1 MTTELNPSEA
11 TSLALNTITNQIRL
25 LADMPAEHCK
35 QAVAGL
41 EPIVTANLTMISEAA
56 NAHIDEFN
64 GLIDQLEALDGELND
79 QIALVSQ
86 LRQQVAEAEQ
96 RIAAARQ
103 EGAAELEAK
112 ADELYKAQR
121 ALNEVETK
129 FSALQ
134 FTSRQ
139 TDRQLADL
147 KAMDPKGMKDR
158 IKEKNK
164 ELEGLRTAIAKHK
177 SNEAAYRSEVLKL
190 ERRIKDLLDAI
201 NEQDRELESRHGV
214 IMELESCRDA
224 KLVWF
229 KHLAKTYKGEDGTLW
244 NVYLVDHG
252 LQSNLPYL
260 INDLNWKL
268 HAMRSDA
275 TGCTV
280 MLSEWMS
287 PIFPSVIARDIPMEA
302 IRDIHAFMLDAL
314 AITHPH
320 LQPRAEWAQTVHI
333 SEIGLNAK
341 VQGLLEDA
349 GITDLWKLMVNQ
361 SDKLMAIKGIGAKL
375 ADQIISA
382 GQAAVRQWEKEQ
394 AEASQQPEQHKE
406 AV

>member
-1 MTTELNPSEA
+1 MTTLNPSEA
-11 TSLALNTITNQIRL
+11 TSLALNTLTSQIRNIL
-25 LADMPAEHCK
+25 LMPDGPAKAAIGSFET
-35 QAVAGL
+35 L
-41 EPIVTANLTMISEAA
+41 LNANLTMISEAA

-64 GLIDQLEALDGELND
+64 TLIGELEGRDGELLT
-79 QIALVSQ
+79 QAALVSE

-96 RIAAARQ
+96 RIVAARQ

-112 ADELYKAQR
+112 AGELYKAQR
-121 ALNEVETK
+121 ALNEIEAK

-147 KAMDPKGMKDR
+147 KTMDPAGMKRR
-158 IKEKNK
+158 IKEKNDQL
-164 ELEGLRTAIAKHK
+164 ELQRTAIAKHK
-177 SNEAAYRSEVLKL
+177 SNEAAYRAEVLKL

-268 HAMRSDA
+268 HAMKSDGS
-275 TGCTV
+275 GCSV
-280 MLSEWMS
+280 MLSQWMN
-287 PIFPSVIARDIPMEA
+287 PIYPTPYGAGAPDAMTQDIF
-302 IRDIHAFMLDAL
+302 AFMQEAL
-314 AITHPH
+314 EQSHPH
-320 LQPRAEWAQTVHI
+320 LQPRTEWAKTVSIH
-333 SEIGLNAK
+333 ECGLPPRTIK
-341 VQGLLEDA
+341 PLDEA
-349 GITDLWKLMVNQ
+349 GIDTLYKVMSHQGNKL
-361 SDKLMAIKGIGAKL
+361 DKVKGIGAKL
-375 ADQIISA
+375 V
-382 GQAAVRQWEKEQ
+382 GQVVYACELKVKLWEEQFAANQQ
-394 AEASQQPEQHKE
+394 AEQHKE
-406 AV
+406 AA

>member
-1 MTTELNPSEA
+1 MTTLNPSEA
-11 TSLALNTITNQIRL
+11 TSLALNTLTSQIRNIL
-25 LADMPAEHCK
+25 LMPDAPAKAAIGSFET
-35 QAVAGL
+35 L
-41 EPIVTANLTMISEAA
+41 LNANLTMISEAA

-64 GLIDQLEALDGELND
+64 TLIGELEGRDGELLT
-79 QIALVSQ
+79 QAALVSQ

-103 EGAAELEAK
+103 EGAAELEAM

-121 ALNEVETK
+121 ALNEIKAK

-147 KAMDPKGMKDR
+147 KTMDPAGMKRR
-158 IKEKNK
+158 IKEKNDQL
-164 ELEGLRTAIAKHK
+164 ELQRTAIAKHK
-177 SNEAAYRSEVLKL
+177 SNEAAYRAEVLKL
-190 ERRIKDLLDAI
+190 ERRIKDLLDVI

-268 HAMRSDA
+268 HAMKSDGS
-275 TGCTV
+275 GCSV
-280 MLSEWMS
+280 MLSQWMN
-287 PIFPSVIARDIPMEA
+287 PIYPTPYGAGAPDAMTQDIF
-302 IRDIHAFMLDAL
+302 AFMQEAL
-314 AITHPH
+314 EQSHPH
-320 LQPRAEWAQTVHI
+320 LQPRTEWAKAVSIH
-333 SEIGLNAK
+333 ECGLPPRTIK
-341 VQGLLEDA
+341 PLEEA
-349 GITDLWKLMVNQ
+349 GIDTLYKVMSHQGNKL
-361 SDKLMAIKGIGAKL
+361 DKVKGIGAKL
-375 ADQIISA
+375 VGQIVYACELKVKLWEEKFAA
-382 GQAAVRQWEKEQ
+382 GQHA
-394 AEASQQPEQHKE
+394 EQHKE
-406 AV
+406 AA

>member
-1 MTTELNPSEA
+1 MTTLNPSEA
-11 TSLALNTITNQIRL
+11 TSLALHTLTSQIRNIL
-25 LADMPAEHCK
+25 LMPDGPAKAAIGGFET
-35 QAVAGL
+35 L
-41 EPIVTANLTMISEAA
+41 LTANLTMISEAA

-64 GLIDQLEALDGELND
+64 TLIGELEGRDGELFT
-79 QIALVSQ
+79 QTALVSE

-96 RIAAARQ
+96 RIVAARQ

-112 ADELYKAQR
+112 AGELYKAQR
-121 ALNEVETK
+121 ALNEIEAK

-147 KAMDPKGMKDR
+147 KTMDPAGMKRR
-158 IKEKNK
+158 IKEKNDQL
-164 ELEGLRTAIAKHK
+164 ELQRTAIAKHK
-177 SNEAAYRSEVLKL
+177 SNEAAYRAEVLKL

-268 HAMRSDA
+268 HAMKSDGS
-275 TGCTV
+275 GCSV
-280 MLSEWMS
+280 MLSQWMN
-287 PIFPSVIARDIPMEA
+287 PIYPTPYGAGAPDAMTQDIF
-302 IRDIHAFMLDAL
+302 AFMQEAL
-314 AITHPH
+314 EQSHPH
-320 LQPRAEWAQTVHI
+320 LQPRTEWAKTVSIH
-333 SEIGLNAK
+333 ECGLPPRTIK
-341 VQGLLEDA
+341 PLEEA
-349 GITDLWKLMVNQ
+349 GIDTLYKVMSHQGNKL
-361 SDKLMAIKGIGAKL
+361 DKVKGIGAKL
-375 ADQIISA
+375 VGQIVYA
-382 GQAAVRQWEKEQ
+382 CELKVKLWEEQFAASKQE
-394 AEASQQPEQHKE
+394 EQHQE
-406 AV
+406 AA

>member
-1 MTTELNPSEA
+1 MTTLNPSEA
-11 TSLALNTITNQIRL
+11 TSLALHTLTSQIRNIL
-25 LADMPAEHCK
+25 LMPDGPAKAAIGSFET
-35 QAVAGL
+35 L
-41 EPIVTANLTMISEAA
+41 LNANLTMISEAA

-64 GLIDQLEALDGELND
+64 TLIGELEGRDGELLT
-79 QIALVSQ
+79 QAALVSE

-103 EGAAELEAK
+103 EGAAELEAM

-121 ALNEVETK
+121 ALNEIEAK

-147 KAMDPKGMKDR
+147 KAMDPAGMKRR
-158 IKEKNK
+158 IKEKNDQL
-164 ELEGLRTAIAKHK
+164 ELQRTAIAKHK
-177 SNEAAYRSEVLKL
+177 SNEAAYRAEVLKL

-214 IMELESCRDA
+214 IMELEICRDA

-268 HAMRSDA
+268 HAMKSDGS
-275 TGCTV
+275 GCSV
-280 MLSEWMS
+280 MLSQWMN
-287 PIFPSVIARDIPMEA
+287 PIYPTPYGAGAPDAMTQDIF
-302 IRDIHAFMLDAL
+302 AFMQEAL
-314 AITHPH
+314 EQSHPH
-320 LQPRAEWAQTVHI
+320 LQPRTEWAKTVSIH
-333 SEIGLNAK
+333 ECGLPPRTIK
-341 VQGLLEDA
+341 PLEEA
-349 GITDLWKLMVNQ
+349 GIDTLYKVMSHQGNRL
-361 SDKLMAIKGIGAKL
+361 DKVKGIGAKL
-375 ADQIISA
+375 VGQVVYACELKVKLWEEKFAA
-382 GQAAVRQWEKEQ
+382 GQHA
-394 AEASQQPEQHKE
+394 EQHKE
-406 AV
+406 AA

>member
-1 MTTELNPSEA
+1 MTTLNPSEA
-11 TSLALNTITNQIRL
+11 TSLALHTLTSQIRNIL
-25 LADMPAEHCK
+25 LMPDGPAK
-35 QAVAGL
+35 AA
-41 EPIVTANLTMISEAA
+41 IVGFETLLNANLTMISEAA

-64 GLIDQLEALDGELND
+64 TLIGELEGRDGELFT
-79 QIALVSQ
+79 QTALVSE

-96 RIAAARQ
+96 RIVAARQ

-112 ADELYKAQR
+112 AGELYKAQR
-121 ALNEVETK
+121 ALNEMEAK

-147 KAMDPKGMKDR
+147 KAMDPAGMKRR
-158 IKEKNK
+158 IKEKNDQL
-164 ELEGLRTAIAKHK
+164 ELQRTAIAKHK
-177 SNEAAYRSEVLKL
+177 SNEAAYRAEVLKL

-268 HAMRSDA
+268 HAMKSDGS
-275 TGCTV
+275 GCSV
-280 MLSEWMS
+280 MLSQWMN
-287 PIFPSVIARDIPMEA
+287 PIYPTPYGAGAPDAMTQDIF
-302 IRDIHAFMLDAL
+302 AFMQEAL
-314 AITHPH
+314 EQSHPH
-320 LQPRAEWAQTVHI
+320 LQPRTEWAKTVSIH
-333 SEIGLNAK
+333 ECGLPPRTIK
-341 VQGLLEDA
+341 PLEEA
-349 GITDLWKLMVNQ
+349 GIDTLYKVMSHQGNKL
-361 SDKLMAIKGIGAKL
+361 DKVKGIGAKL
-375 ADQIISA
+375 VGQIVYACELKVKLWEEQFAA
-382 GQAAVRQWEKEQ
+382 GQHA
-394 AEASQQPEQHKE
+394 EQHKE
-406 AV
+406 AA

>member
-1 MTTELNPSEA
+1 MTTLNPSEA
-11 TSLALNTITNQIRL
+11 TSLALNTLTSQIRNIL
-25 LADMPAEHCK
+25 LMPDGPAKAAIGSFET
-35 QAVAGL
+35 L
-41 EPIVTANLTMISEAA
+41 LNANLTMISEAA

-64 GLIDQLEALDGELND
+64 TLIGELEGRDGELLT
-79 QIALVSQ
+79 QAALASE

-96 RIAAARQ
+96 RIVAARQ

-112 ADELYKAQR
+112 AGELYKAQR
-121 ALNEVETK
+121 ALNEIEAK

-147 KAMDPKGMKDR
+147 KTMDPAGMKRR
-158 IKEKNK
+158 IKEKNDQL
-164 ELEGLRTAIAKHK
+164 ELQRTAIAKHK
-177 SNEAAYRSEVLKL
+177 SNEAAYRAEVLKL

-201 NEQDRELESRHGV
+201 NEQDRDLESRHCV

-268 HAMRSDA
+268 HAMKSDGS
-275 TGCTV
+275 GCSV
-280 MLSEWMS
+280 MLSQWMN
-287 PIFPSVIARDIPMEA
+287 PIYPTPYGAGAPDAMTQDIF
-302 IRDIHAFMLDAL
+302 AFMQEAL
-314 AITHPH
+314 EQSHPH
-320 LQPRAEWAQTVHI
+320 LQPRTEWAKTVSIH
-333 SEIGLNAK
+333 ECGLPPRTIK
-341 VQGLLEDA
+341 PLEEA
-349 GITDLWKLMVNQ
+349 GIDTLYKVMSHQGNKL
-361 SDKLMAIKGIGAKL
+361 DKVKGIGAKL
-375 ADQIISA
+375 VGQIVYACELKVKLWEEKFAA
-382 GQAAVRQWEKEQ
+382 GQHA
-394 AEASQQPEQHKE
+394 EQHKE
-406 AV
+406 AA

>member
-1 MTTELNPSEA
+1 MTTLNPSEA
-11 TSLALNTITNQIRL
+11 TSLALHTLTSQIRNIL
-25 LADMPAEHCK
+25 LMPDGPAKAAIGGFET
-35 QAVAGL
+35 L
-41 EPIVTANLTMISEAA
+41 LNANLTMISEAA

-64 GLIDQLEALDGELND
+64 TLIGELEGRDGELFT
-79 QIALVSQ
+79 QTALVSE

-96 RIAAARQ
+96 RIVAARQ

-112 ADELYKAQR
+112 AGELYKAQR
-121 ALNEVETK
+121 ALNEMEAK

-147 KAMDPKGMKDR
+147 KAMDPAGMKRR
-158 IKEKNK
+158 IKEKNDQL
-164 ELEGLRTAIAKHK
+164 ELQRTAIAKHK
-177 SNEAAYRSEVLKL
+177 SNEAAYRAEVLKL

-268 HAMRSDA
+268 HAMKSDGS
-275 TGCTV
+275 GCSV
-280 MLSEWMS
+280 MLSQWMN
-287 PIFPSVIARDIPMEA
+287 PIYPTLYGSGAPDAMTQDIF
-302 IRDIHAFMLDAL
+302 AFMQEAL
-314 AITHPH
+314 EQSHPH
-320 LQPRAEWAQTVHI
+320 LQPRTEWAKTVSIH
-333 SEIGLNAK
+333 ECGLPPRTIK
-341 VQGLLEDA
+341 PLEEA
-349 GITDLWKLMVNQ
+349 GIDTLYKVMSHQGNKL
-361 SDKLMAIKGIGAKL
+361 DKVKGIGEKL
-375 ADQIISA
+375 VGQIVYACELKVKLWEEQFAA
-382 GQAAVRQWEKEQ
+382 G
-394 AEASQQPEQHKE
+394 QQPEQHKE
-406 AV
+406 AA

>member
-1 MTTELNPSEA
+1 MTTLNPSEA
-11 TSLALNTITNQIRL
+11 TSLALHTLTSQIRNIL
-25 LADMPAEHCK
+25 LMPDAPAKAAIGSFET
-35 QAVAGL
+35 L
-41 EPIVTANLTMISEAA
+41 LNANLTMISEAA

-64 GLIDQLEALDGELND
+64 TLIGELEDRDGELLT
-79 QIALVSQ
+79 QAALVSQ

-103 EGAAELEAK
+103 EGAAELEAM

-121 ALNEVETK
+121 ALNEIEAK

-147 KAMDPKGMKDR
+147 KAMDPAGMKRR
-158 IKEKNK
+158 IKEKNDQL
-164 ELEGLRTAIAKHK
+164 ELQRTAIAKHK
-177 SNEAAYRSEVLKL
+177 SNEAAYRAEVLKL

-201 NEQDRELESRHGV
+201 NEQDRELERRHGV

-268 HAMRSDA
+268 HAMKSDGS
-275 TGCTV
+275 GCSV
-280 MLSEWMS
+280 MLSQWMN
-287 PIFPSVIARDIPMEA
+287 PIYPTPYGAGAPDAMTQDIF
-302 IRDIHAFMLDAL
+302 AFMQEAL
-314 AITHPH
+314 EQSHPH
-320 LQPRAEWAQTVHI
+320 LQPRTEWAKTVSIH
-333 SEIGLNAK
+333 ECGLPPRTIK
-341 VQGLLEDA
+341 PLEEA
-349 GITDLWKLMVNQ
+349 GIDTLYKVMSHQGNKL
-361 SDKLMAIKGIGAKL
+361 DKVKGIGAKL
-375 ADQIISA
+375 VGQIVYACELKVKLWEEKFAA
-382 GQAAVRQWEKEQ
+382 GQHA
-394 AEASQQPEQHKE
+394 EQHKE
-406 AV
+406 AA

>member
-35 QAVAGL
+35 QAIAGL
-41 EPIVTANLTMISEAA
+41 EHIVTANLTMISEAA

-64 GLIDQLEALDGELND
+64 GLIDQLESRDGELNE

-121 ALNEVETK
+121 ALNEIETK

-147 KAMDPKGMKDR
+147 KAMDPAGMKRR
-158 IKEKNK
+158 IKEKNDL
-164 ELEGLRTAIAKHK
+164 LEQQRTAIAKHK
-177 SNEAAYRSEVLKL
+177 SNEAAYRAEVLKL

-201 NEQDRELESRHGV
+201 NEQDRELERRHTV
-214 IMELESCRDA
+214 IMELESARAA
-224 KLVWF
+224 KLVWH
-229 KHLAKTYKGEDGTLW
+229 KHLGNTYKGDDGALW

-252 LQSNLPYL
+252 LKSNLPYL

-268 HAMRSDA
+268 HAMKSDGS
-275 TGCTV
+275 GCSV
-280 MLSEWMS
+280 MLSQWMN
-287 PIFPSVIARDIPMEA
+287 PIYPTPYGAGIPDAMTRDIF
-302 IRDIHAFMLDAL
+302 AFMQEAL
-314 AITHPH
+314 EQSHPH
-320 LQPRAEWAQTVHI
+320 LQPRAEWAKTVSIH
-333 SEIGLNAK
+333 ECGLPPRTIK
-341 VQGLLEDA
+341 PLEDA
-349 GITDLWKLMVNQ
+349 GIDTLYKVMSHQGNKLNKVKGLGEKLVGQIVYACELKVKLW
-361 SDKLMAIKGIGAKL
+361 
-375 ADQIISA
+375 
-382 GQAAVRQWEKEQ
+382 EEQ
-394 AEASQQPEQHKE
+394 FAASQQPEQHKE
-406 AV
+406 AA